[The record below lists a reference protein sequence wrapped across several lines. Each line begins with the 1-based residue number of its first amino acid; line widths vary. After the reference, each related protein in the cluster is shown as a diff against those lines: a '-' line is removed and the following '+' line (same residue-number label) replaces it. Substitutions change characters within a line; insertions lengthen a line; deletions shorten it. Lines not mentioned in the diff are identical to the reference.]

1 MALQIT
7 NATVIAKIERL
18 AKATRLSKT
27 AAVERAVDA
36 LLRQHP
42 PDPKPDSRE
51 RIDAILAQIDRI
63 PDRPDPFDP
72 FDWGKNGLPR

>member
-1 MALQIT
+1 MHSSGNI
-7 NATVIAKIERL
+7 RL
-18 AKATRLSKT
+18 IRRPTP
-27 AAVERAVDA
+27 DA
-36 LLRQHP
+36 
-42 PDPKPDSRE
+42 RE